1 MPPTSNVVQSPQPHL
16 IPKVP
21 GLNELQLAV
30 DSGDLPEIVGGTQ
43 KLINLATKSM
53 GNRAV
58 SRIWDC
64 VTRAFGREN
73 RRAPRRLGLRASRVD
88 MLNTGLKVLT
98 CNLSSS
104 NILRADW
111 A

>member
-1 MPPTSNVVQSPQPHL
+1 MTNVVQSPPPRL

-21 GLNELQLAV
+21 RFNELQLIV
-30 DSGDLPEIVGGTQ
+30 DSGDLPEIAGGTQ
-43 KLINLATKSM
+43 KLINLVAKSM
-53 GNRAV
+53 GNRVV

-64 VTRAFGREN
+64 VTRAFGRES
-73 RRAPRRLGLRASRVD
+73 RRAPRRLGSRVSRVD
-88 MLNTGLKVLT
+88 MLNTGLRVLT

-104 NILRADW
+104 DILIADW